1 MSDKIRVLF
10 LCIHNSARSQMAEAL
25 LRARAGDRYD
35 VWSAGSMPTK
45 VHPLAISVLRELGI
59 DASQQHSK
67 NVSEFL
73 GRSFDYVITLCAEEV
88 CPVFPGAARR
98 LHWALSDP
106 SAVQGTEHER
116 LQAFRQTA
124 VELQARLDELI
135 RDNAE
140 TIAGR
145 R

>member
-1 MSDKIRVLF
+1 MSDKLRVLF
-10 LCIHNSARSQMAEAL
+10 LCVNNSARSQMAEAL
-25 LRARAGDRYD
+25 LRARAGDRYE
-35 VWSAGSMPTK
+35 VWSAGSMPTQ

-59 DASQQHSK
+59 DVSQQHSK

-73 GRSFDYVITLCAEEV
+73 GQPFDYVITLCAEEV

-98 LHWALSDP
+98 LHWNVPDP
-106 SAVQGTEHER
+106 SAVEGTEHER